1 MAARPGDPAVAA
13 MAPFL
18 APAVAGSPAALGREA
33 LADPAPAAAHAAQ
46 PSPAHYTAARTAM
59 TAATPTV
66 AAGAQAPPRRPLL
79 GAAVR
84 RHKAGRLGAALR
96 RQKAEPG
103 GAAWRRVAQIV
114 RRLGPGV
121 LVAAVG
127 VVVAVALNR
136 LVPPIG
142 VLTGAVL
149 LGAIAANARLI
160 RPGLAPGIQFT
171 AKKVLRVGVALLG
184 LRLAV
189 GDVWGL
195 GPAVLGVIVVVVGV
209 TFAATLRIGR
219 WLNAGEGT
227 SILVA
232 TGFSICG
239 ASAVAAMNGV
249 CEHEEEDVAK
259 ALGLV
264 TLCGSAAMI
273 ALPALQQTLH
283 LSTTGYGIWAG
294 GSVHEVAQVVA
305 AAAPVTGALAIAVAV
320 KLTRV
325 VLLAPLLAV
334 VNLWKRKENK
344 ELKNRPPLVPFFVGA
359 FLAMVALRST
369 GWLPGALLNA
379 AVTADGYL
387 LAAALFALG
396 TAVRFGSLRRA
407 GLPAA
412 LLGLLSTLTIAALAY
427 AGAVLVS

>member
-1 MAARPGDPAVAA
+1 MAARPGDAVAA
-13 MAPFL
+13 MVPL
-18 APAVAGSPAALGREA
+18 AATGKPAALDRGA
-33 LADPAPAAAHAAQ
+33 PADPAQAVGTAQPAAA
-46 PSPAHYTAARTAM
+46 R
-59 TAATPTV
+59 AATSAAPTV
-66 AAGAQAPPRRPLL
+66 AAGAQTPSRRPLL

-84 RHKAGRLGAALR
+84 RRNAAALELAAALR
-96 RQKAEPG
+96 RVVRAS
-103 GAAWRRVAQIV
+103 

-121 LVAAVG
+121 LASAAGVVAAI
-127 VVVAVALNR
+127 ALNR

-149 LGAIAANARLI
+149 FGAIAANIGLV
-160 RPGLAPGIQFT
+160 RPVLAPGIQFT

-189 GDVWGL
+189 GDVLRL
-195 GPAVLGVIVVVVGV
+195 GPAVLAVIVLVVVV
-209 TFAATLRIGR
+209 TFTLTLRLGR

-249 CEHEEEDVAK
+249 CEQEEEDVAK

-264 TLCGSAAMI
+264 TLCGSAAMVV
-273 ALPALQQTLH
+273 LPALQHKLH
-283 LSTTGYGIWAG
+283 LSATGYGIWAG

-325 VLLAPLLAV
+325 VLLAPMLAV
-334 VNLWKRKENK
+334 VNLWKRKEVK
-344 ELKNRPPLVPFFVGA
+344 TRPPLVPFFVGA

-369 GWLPGALLNA
+369 GWLPTPVLTA
-379 AVTADGYL
+379 AVAADGYL

>member
-1 MAARPGDPAVAA
+1 MT
-13 MAPFL
+13 
-18 APAVAGSPAALGREA
+18 
-33 LADPAPAAAHAAQ
+33 AQ
-46 PSPAHYTAARTAM
+46 

-66 AAGAQAPPRRPLL
+66 AAGPQVPPRLPLR
-79 GAAVR
+79 GAA
-84 RHKAGRLGAALR
+84 A
-96 RQKAEPG
+96 
-103 GAAWRRVAQIV
+103 

-121 LVAAVG
+121 LAAIAG
-127 VVVAVALNR
+127 VVVAVGLNR
-136 LVPPIG
+136 LLPPIG

-149 LGAIAANARLI
+149 LGAIASNTGLI
-160 RPGLAPGIQFT
+160 RPALAPGIQFT

-189 GDVWGL
+189 GDVLRL
-195 GPAVLGVIVVVVGV
+195 GPAVLAVIVVVVVV
-209 TFAATLRIGR
+209 TFVVTLRLGR

-227 SILVA
+227 SLLVA

-239 ASAVAAMNGV
+239 ASAIAAMNGV
-249 CEHEEEDVAK
+249 AEQDEEDVAK

-264 TLCGSAAMI
+264 TLCGSVAMVV
-273 ALPALQQTLH
+273 LPGLQHVLG
-283 LSTTGYGIWAG
+283 LSSTGYGIWAG
-294 GSVHEVAQVVA
+294 ASVHEVAQVVA

-325 VLLAPLLAV
+325 VLLAPMLAV
-334 VNLWKRKENK
+334 VNLWKRKENTGD
-344 ELKNRPPLVPFFVGA
+344 LKNRPPLLPFFVGA

-369 GWLPGALLNA
+369 GLLPSWLVNGAI
-379 AVTADGYL
+379 TADGYL

-396 TAVRFGSLRRA
+396 TAVRLGSLRRA

-412 LLGLLSTLTIAALAY
+412 LLGLFSTLTIAALAY